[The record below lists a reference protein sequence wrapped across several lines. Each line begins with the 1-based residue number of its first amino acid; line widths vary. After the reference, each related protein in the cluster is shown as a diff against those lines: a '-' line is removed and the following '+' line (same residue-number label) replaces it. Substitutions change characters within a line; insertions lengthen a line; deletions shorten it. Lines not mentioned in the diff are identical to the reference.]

1 MTIKDLQPTI
11 VWNNFYG
18 LTQCPRPSKH
28 EEAAREFILNWA
40 KERGIDARADETGNV
55 IISVP
60 ATPGYENRKGVIL
73 QVHMDM
79 VPQKTA
85 DKVHDF
91 LTDPIETII
100 EGDWVT
106 ADRTTLGADN
116 GMGVAL
122 AMAVAESKDLKHGPV
137 EILVTYDEE
146 TGMTG
151 ARALEPG
158 ILKGDILI
166 NLDSETEGEL
176 YVGCAGGLDITAEL
190 SYGTV
195 PAPAHYR
202 PYLLTVKGLKGG
214 HSGMDIILYRA
225 NANKIMARVLLPL
238 LRDMGVKLVSIDGGS
253 LRNAIPREAFAQIL
267 VPEENVAGVT
277 ACIGAVGEAV
287 KSEYAATDPDISVFA
302 TEQDGVPAVY
312 MEDSAALAAMR
323 AVSGCPDGVWRM
335 SDAVPGLVET
345 SNNTAIVKSEN
356 GRLYVKTLMRSSVDT
371 AKEAMAEQARA
382 VFELAGFKV
391 TFSGGYPGWAP
402 NSSSP
407 ILHTMKEVYRS
418 LYGNEPAVMAIHAGL
433 ECGILGG
440 AYPHWDMVSCG
451 PTILSPHSPDERANV
466 ATVEKWWKFVTA
478 TLENIPEK

>member
-1 MTIKDLQPTI
+1 M
-11 VWNNFYG
+11 
-18 LTQCPRPSKH
+18 
-28 EEAAREFILNWA
+28 
-40 KERGIDARADETGNV
+40 
-55 IISVP
+55 
-60 ATPGYENRKGVIL
+60 
-73 QVHMDM
+73 
-79 VPQKTA
+79 
-85 DKVHDF
+85 
-91 LTDPIETII
+91 
-100 EGDWVT
+100 
-106 ADRTTLGADN
+106 
-116 GMGVAL
+116 
-122 AMAVAESKDLKHGPV
+122 
-137 EILVTYDEE
+137 
-146 TGMTG
+146 
-151 ARALEPG
+151 
-158 ILKGDILI
+158 
-166 NLDSETEGEL
+166 
-176 YVGCAGGLDITAEL
+176 
-190 SYGTV
+190 
-195 PAPAHYR
+195 
-202 PYLLTVKGLKGG
+202 
-214 HSGMDIILYRA
+214 
-225 NANKIMARVLLPL
+225 
-238 LRDMGVKLVSIDGGS
+238 
-253 LRNAIPREAFAQIL
+253 
-267 VPEENVAGVT
+267 T

-302 TEQDGVPAVY
+302 TEQDGVPAGY